1 MKREPNL
8 SAGKGLPSGIK
19 RRDFLKAMGGGI
31 IVYLSHGDIAA
42 QEAKAPVRGGTEA
55 GSFNAYIK
63 IGEDGRITVFTGKV
77 ELGQGIITSLAQTA
91 ADELDL
97 PLSSVD
103 MVMADTALCPYDAGT
118 FGSLTTPYF
127 SPVLKEAAAEAKSI
141 LVQLAMR
148 RLNLPE
154 DRLQAKEGIISDRRN
169 PEVRVSYGELVGD
182 LSIQR
187 ELKRRSSAKS
197 VKDLRIVGRPAN
209 GTDAAKKVTGE
220 AKFAGDFRLPRM
232 LYARILRPPAH
243 GAILKKVDTAAAEAM
258 KDVQLIRRNG
268 MIAVL
273 SSHPET
279 ADKALSKIKAEFDIP
294 RPSIDD
300 RTIYDHLFK
309 VAPDGGVVAR
319 GGDLREGEKLAAK
332 VFEETYLNAYVAH
345 APVETHTA
353 LAAVENEKATVW
365 TSTQR
370 PFAVRDEVAR
380 AVDLPSKSVRVIT
393 PFVGGGFG
401 GKSPNLQSTE
411 AAVLSKIAGR
421 PVQVAW
427 TREEEFF
434 LDVFRPAAMVKVRS
448 GINKAKRIT
457 FWDYRVYFAGT
468 RSAAQFYDIPHHR
481 TSAHGG
487 WWGGPETHPF
497 PTGTWRAPA
506 SNTNAFGREVHVDV
520 MASGAGMDPLEFR
533 LRNLK
538 DERMK
543 KVLEA
548 AAKRFGWKPAPS
560 PSKRG
565 WGVACGDYEGTYV
578 AMMAEVEADR
588 NTGKIQPRRVVCAQD
603 MGLVINPEGAKMQV
617 EGCVMMGLG
626 YTLSEE
632 IHFKGG
638 EILDLNF
645 GTYEIPRFSR
655 MPKIETVLIDDPNSA
670 PKGGGEPAIML
681 VGAVIANAVFDATGA
696 RLFQLPMTVERV
708 RKAIKA

>member
-1 MKREPNL
+1 MV
-8 SAGKGLPSGIK
+8 
-19 RRDFLKAMGGGI
+19 
-31 IVYLSHGDIAA
+31 VYFSCGESTA
-42 QEAKAPVRGGTEA
+42 QEAKVTGRDKTDFGKL
-55 GSFNAYIK
+55 SAYLRID
-63 IGEDGRITVFTGKV
+63 EDGKVTVFTGKV

-91 ADELDL
+91 AEELDV
-97 PLSSVD
+97 PLNSVG
-103 MVMADTALCPYDAGT
+103 MVMADTDLCPYDAGT

-127 SPVLKEAAAEAKSI
+127 SPVLKEAAAEARSV
-141 LVQLAMR
+141 LMQLAAG

-154 DRLQAKEGIISDRRN
+154 DRLQAKDGVISDRRN
-169 PEVRVSYGELVGD
+169 ADVRVSYGDLVRD
-182 LSIQR
+182 LSAQKEIKKKPAPKNAR
-187 ELKRRSSAKS
+187 DFKIIGRDA
-197 VKDLRIVGRPAN
+197 LR
-209 GTDAAKKVTGE
+209 TDAVQKATGG
-220 AKFAGDFRLPRM
+220 AKFAGDFRLPGM

-243 GAILKKVDTAAAEAM
+243 GAVLKKIDTGAAEAM
-258 KDVQLIRRNG
+258 KDVQLVRRNG
-268 MIAVL
+268 LIAVL
-273 SSHPET
+273 SSHPDVAE
-279 ADKALSKIKAEFDIP
+279 KAYSKIKAEFDILP
-294 RPSIDD
+294 ARVDD
-300 RTIYDHLFK
+300 RTIYKHLFD
-309 VAPDGGVVAR
+309 VAPEGGVVAR
-319 GGDLREGEKLAAK
+319 GGDIRDGEKQAVK
-332 VFEETYLNAYVAH
+332 IFEETYLNAYVAH
-345 APVETHTA
+345 APMETHTA
-353 LAAVENEKATVW
+353 LAAVEKGRATVW

-370 PFAVRDEVAR
+370 PFAVQEEVAR

-411 AAVLSKIAGR
+411 AAVLSKITGR

-448 GINKAKRIT
+448 GVNQANRIT

-481 TSAHGG
+481 TSGHGG
-487 WWGGPETHPF
+487 WWGGPGTHPF

-506 SNTNAFGREVHVDV
+506 SNTNAFGREGHMDV

-533 LRNLK
+533 LKNLK
-538 DERMK
+538 DQRMK
-543 KVLEA
+543 RVLEA
-548 AAKRFGWKPAPS
+548 AAKQFGWKPAPA

-578 AMMAEVEADR
+578 AMMAEVEADK
-588 NTGKIQPRRVVCAQD
+588 NTGKIQTNRVVCAQD

-638 EILDLNF
+638 EIFDLNF
-645 GTYEIPRFSR
+645 GTYEIPRFSG
-655 MPKIETVLIDDPNSA
+655 MPKIETVLIEDPNSA

-681 VGAVIANAVFDATGA
+681 VGAVIANAVFDAAGL
-696 RLFQLPMTVERV
+696 RLFQLPMTPARV
-708 RKAIKA
+708 KSAASRKS